1 MSRRKW
7 SQLPSQQTSNIKYEE
22 KNPIAADSGMTS
34 IASSPWDMQTNAQSQ
49 RQNAQCQRQRR
60 HCDWIEN
67 RATLDVEEFSIQAI
81 RNRDSRRIKN
91 FKHGSAI
98 LKNPVAVSQE
108 ESINVEGNQRRNSLA
123 PHSKGVK
130 RVYVH
135 DDRKDRTYG
144 VIQDAPGNDVKRFK
158 HTEPKKYGVILDP
171 PGNDVKRFKHTELTK
186 AMDQIQMGILKYIET
201 SAESCTGSAILCSS
215 RTKLDNQIQRNNLL
229 NVVAGQSLETHDR
242 DNQTQRNN
250 PLNVVAGQ
258 SLETHDR
265 ELLAYHSVLEAF
277 YAQTQ
282 DHLTW
287 GRHDILTSLRL
298 ALHITTD
305 EHIDKLKRLISQS

>member
-1 MSRRKW
+1 
-7 SQLPSQQTSNIKYEE
+7 
-22 KNPIAADSGMTS
+22 
-34 IASSPWDMQTNAQSQ
+34 MQTNAQSQ
-49 RQNAQCQRQRR
+49 RKFDKEEVKKQRR
-60 HCDWIEN
+60 HCDRIEN
-67 RATLDVEEFSIQAI
+67 RATLDVEECSVQAI
-81 RNRDSRRIKN
+81 RNRDSRRPKTFN
-91 FKHGSAI
+91 HGNAI
-98 LKNPVAVSQE
+98 LNNTNHGKTFNHGNAISQKERNIVEQNQERNP
-108 ESINVEGNQRRNSLA
+108 LA
-123 PHSKGVK
+123 HSKGVK

-135 DDRKDRTYG
+135 DCRKDRTYG
-144 VIQDAPGNDVKRFK
+144 GIQDA
-158 HTEPKKYGVILDP
+158 

-215 RTKLDNQIQRNNLL
+215 RTKLDNQIQRNN
-229 NVVAGQSLETHDR
+229 
-242 DNQTQRNN
+242 

-265 ELLAYHSVLEAF
+265 ELFAYHSVLEAF